1 MESETDL
8 WDKPRLCI
16 ALLLVVLVAGVLLLA
31 GCGGQGATA
40 TPHVLIVTAT
50 YTPRAVVVV
59 TATYTPEPEVPA
71 TESPPATETA
81 EPSPTAEQ
89 PVQATEPS
97 EATATLA
104 AVEPTSALVEPAA
117 TTAPAS
123 IEPTPTSKPT
133 AKPTPKASL
142 ASYRVIYSHFA
153 GGSETDEY
161 RYSVWNVRG
170 DSSEASKILEQ
181 AIEPALSPDG
191 GRIAYYKP
199 FSGIWIYNRSNKND
213 RHVVVSNYA
222 EFASFSPDGNRLVF
236 HEWVGNWWSADV
248 NLYIVNADGSGRTK
262 LPQGI
267 RPAWAPN
274 GNLIAFDSCRDNRCG
289 IFVIKPNGQG
299 LRQVTSDSGG
309 KVAWSPDSQKLV
321 YSTDQDGDPEI
332 WIVNVDGTGAKQLTK
347 NSGNDTMPA
356 FSPDGQYIFF
366 LSDQNGKAWAI
377 RAMRPDG
384 SDVQTITRVGVP
396 PRWQFSRMWVGW
408 W

>member
-1 MESETDL
+1 MESKTD
-8 WDKPRLCI
+8 PRAKLCRSL
-16 ALLLVVLVAGVLLLA
+16 ALVLIVLVTGGLLLA
-31 GCGGQGATA
+31 GCGEPE
-40 TPHVLIVTAT
+40 TPPTPQVLVVTAT

-59 TATYTPEPEVPA
+59 TATFTPGPETPTPEP
-71 TESPPATETA
+71 PPATATSA
-81 EPSPTAEQ
+81 PLPTPQPEPPTA
-89 PVQATEPS
+89 AAG
-97 EATATLA
+97 ATATLA
-104 AVEPTSALVEPAA
+104 PEEPTPVPPEP
-117 TTAPAS
+117 TPTRVTA
-123 IEPTPTSKPT
+123 EPTPTSQPT
-133 AKPTPKASL
+133 AKPKPQASL

-153 GGSETDEY
+153 GGPEGDEY
-161 RYSVWNVRG
+161 QYSMWNVRG
-170 DSSEASKILEQ
+170 DGSGAAKILDQ

-191 GRIAYYKP
+191 NQIAFYRP
-199 FSGIWIYNRSNKND
+199 FNGIWVHNRANKNE
-213 RHVVVSNYA
+213 RHVVVSDYA
-222 EFASFSPDGNRLVF
+222 EFASFSPDAKRLVF
-236 HEWVGNWWSADV
+236 HEWVGNWWSANV
-248 NLYIVNADGSGRTK
+248 NLYIVNADGSGRVQ

-289 IFVIKPNGQG
+289 VFVVKPNGQG

-309 KVAWSPDSQKLV
+309 KVAWSPDSQRLV

-356 FSPDGQYIFF
+356 FSPDGQYVFF

-377 RAMRPDG
+377 RVMRPDG

-396 PRWQFSRMWVGW
+396 PRWQFSRLWVGW